1 MQVSAGPV
9 HAASAS
15 GSSYDLG
22 LADLEGL
29 VLMVSSLL
37 SGFYT
42 LLPPLFFGGGES
54 LSTEK
59 RGLMDT
65 SHFEVCVPRNL
76 SLSFYIISDGR
87 SLDLFSS
94 APGESF
100 SDDG

>member
-9 HAASAS
+9 HAASVS
-15 GSSYDLG
+15 GSSYDHG
-22 LADLEGL
+22 SADLEGL
-29 VLMVSSLL
+29 VLLVSSLL

-42 LLPPLFFGGGES
+42 FLPPLFLGGGS

-76 SLSFYIISDGR
+76 FLST
-87 SLDLFSS
+87 
-94 APGESF
+94 
-100 SDDG
+100 